1 MQLRAVRGLRFRLT
15 ASYALFFTLL
25 IAVSATLFR
34 QFLVSSL
41 DKQARDILEEQWGTT
56 KGYLR
61 INNGNPSWY
70 VDIHDPDEAAVG
82 ARLQQIYV
90 LAGLDGTIIRESA
103 EFHSLGLDS
112 PASIRAA
119 IAKPDKW
126 IEKSNAQNEP
136 YLVLKGMITDE
147 APPYTRYYF
156 AIGRSLTQNRDLV
169 RRFNWR
175 AIGLLPLLVLS
186 GSLFGWILSGRGLLP
201 VLQVAKTAQRI
212 SGSNLSL
219 RIPPRGAGDELDFL
233 IETFNQMIERLEAS
247 FVQVRQFSTDVS
259 HELRT
264 PITILRGQL
273 EVALMTA
280 ETKEQYRDAIV
291 DSLGDIERLS
301 HIVRA
306 LLLLSQAE
314 TGQVVL
320 ARTRFDLSEL
330 VREIGEQF
338 QLPAESASIQLNVE
352 APGTCEADLDRIQI
366 ERMLSNLLSNALKF
380 TPAGG
385 SVCLRL
391 TCPPG
396 ELVFTV
402 SDTGRGINPTHL
414 PHIFDRFYRV
424 ARADASPEKGLGLG
438 LSFVAW
444 IVKAHGG
451 TVDVQSKLGALA
463 PPSPFL
469 SQIRPRIQHAGA
481 CGGRAGDE
489 QSLMVSSG
497 PPNRFGI
504 L

>member
-1 MQLRAVRGLRFRLT
+1 MNARAVRGLRFRLT
-15 ASYALFFTLL
+15 AGYALFFTLL
-25 IAVSATLFR
+25 IAMSAVLFR
-34 QFLVSSL
+34 QFLVTSL
-41 DKQARDILEEQWGTT
+41 DTQARETLEQEWGAL

-61 INNGNPSWY
+61 IERGHKNWY
-70 VDIHDPDEAAVG
+70 VDQFDPDEAAIQ
-82 ARLQQIYV
+82 ARLTQV
-90 LAGLDGTIIRESA
+90 WLLAETNGTIKDVSP
-103 EFHSLGLDS
+103 EFHSLGLDN
-112 PASIRAA
+112 PAAIRAA
-119 IAKPDKW
+119 SASPEKWMEKTSSAKV
-126 IEKSNAQNEP
+126 P
-136 YLVLKGMITDE
+136 YLIRKGLITDE
-147 APPYTRYYF
+147 LPPRTPYYV
-156 AIGRSLTQNRDLV
+156 AIGRSLQQNQNLLS
-169 RRFNWR
+169 RFTWR
-175 AIGLLPLLVLS
+175 AAGLIPLMVLS
-186 GSLFGWILSGRGLLP
+186 GSLVGWILSGRGLQP

-247 FVQVRQFSTDVS
+247 FIQVRQFSTDVS

-280 ETKEQYRDAIV
+280 DTKEQYRDAIV

-320 ARTRFDLSEL
+320 ARTQFDLSEL

-338 QLPAESASIQLNVE
+338 QLPAESASIQLTVKV
-352 APGTCEADLDRIQI
+352 PSVCEADLDRVQV

-380 TPAGG
+380 TPANG
-385 SVCLRL
+385 SVTLEVLCHPSNVILK
-391 TCPPG
+391 
-396 ELVFTV
+396 V
-402 SDTGRGINPTHL
+402 SDTGRGIEPAHL

-424 ARADASPEKGLGLG
+424 SSSESAATPEKGLGLG

-451 TVDVQSKLGALA
+451 TVDVASTPGSGTTFTIAIPNGAIGQVLA
-463 PPSPFL
+463 LREDAPS
-469 SQIRPRIQHAGA
+469 
-481 CGGRAGDE
+481 
-489 QSLMVSSG
+489 MKKV
-497 PPNRFGI
+497 
-504 L
+504 